1 LSACRH
7 RRCGAIRMS
16 PCRLRVHPARFPGL
30 LGEHNPLLSPCRVLA
45 VPCLHFS
52 PAAAGLEFAG
62 AAIPGQSPACRCR
75 RLRFTRPHP
84 SGPWPYYCVCRVATS
99 ASAFLPVVKKRG
111 EKPCIQPPASRRVV
125 PCLHFSPAAA
135 DASALTPPSS
145 PGRRFFMML
154 AVLPVVFSLRFR
166 SKTVQT
172 SFALY
177 LRCGL
182 RCRPCIF
189 RFSPGCRVGT
199 AQPGA
204 AVYVI
209 TEVYPCSM

>member
-1 LSACRH
+1 
-7 RRCGAIRMS
+7 MK
-16 PCRLRVHPARFPGL
+16 
-30 LGEHNPLLSPCRVLA
+30 
-45 VPCLHFS
+45 
-52 PAAAGLEFAG
+52 
-62 AAIPGQSPACRCR
+62 SPACRCR

-84 SGPWPYYCVCRVATS
+84 SGLWPYSCVCRVATS
-99 ASAFLPVVKKRG
+99 ASAFLPVVEKRG

-135 DASALTPPSS
+135 DARVRW
-145 PGRRFFMML
+145 RRHPRPVAVFFMML